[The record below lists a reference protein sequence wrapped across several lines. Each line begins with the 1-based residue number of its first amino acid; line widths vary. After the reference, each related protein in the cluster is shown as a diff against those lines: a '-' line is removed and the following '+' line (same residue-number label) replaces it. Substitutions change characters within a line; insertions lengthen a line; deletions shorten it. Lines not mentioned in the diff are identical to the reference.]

1 MIRRPPRSTLFP
13 YTTLFRSQSAAAG
26 HVWLTSG
33 RCEPQADVCSA
44 WTGGLDRVFGSR
56 GCRGCGHFGPELQE
70 NCGSNYAGIS
80 RKGSA
85 DCTMDFGPAVSLR
98 AEVLGAELN
107 GRPVA
112 FDVERHG
119 TDQHVL
125 VHFGVNGGQNT
136 LRIRLR
142 NDFEVSYTSEMPELC
157 STSDGLR
164 NLS

>member
-1 MIRRPPRSTLFP
+1 
-13 YTTLFRSQSAAAG
+13 
-26 HVWLTSG
+26 
-33 RCEPQADVCSA
+33 
-44 WTGGLDRVFGSR
+44 
-56 GCRGCGHFGPELQE
+56 
-70 NCGSNYAGIS
+70 
-80 RKGSA
+80 
-85 DCTMDFGPAVSLR
+85 MDFETAVSLR

-125 VHFGVNGGQNT
+125 VHFGVNGGQNP

-142 NDFEVSYTSEMPELC
+142 NEFEVSYTLEMPELG

-164 NLS
+164 NLSETWNDPHNSAILKMERKSGSTY

>member
-1 MIRRPPRSTLFP
+1 FFSSRGRHTRWPRDWS
-13 YTTLFRSQSAAAG
+13 S
-26 HVWLTSG
+26 
-33 RCEPQADVCSA
+33 DVCSSD
-44 WTGGLDRVFGSR
+44 L
-56 GCRGCGHFGPELQE
+56 
-70 NCGSNYAGIS
+70 
-80 RKGSA
+80 A
-85 DCTMDFGPAVSLR
+85 DCTMDFEPAVSLR

-142 NDFEVSYTSEMPELC
+142 NDFEVSYTSEMPELG

-164 NLS
+164 ILSETWTDPHNLAFLKLEGKVGRTYELSVWGGNQLTAAEGAELVKMA